1 MLIPENRQEVLNA
14 MKIRTC
20 SINKYVLAFFV
31 LCMMTV
37 FSFNPFRESA
47 AEAAVYTNMEKIYLK
62 DITPILYELSEVGK
76 SVSAKAVVLQN
87 SPADVCSEK
96 FGYYQGI
103 VESMRVRLNSIPA
116 PPRMVNI
123 QSTALL
129 AIGDYISG
137 LNIYAKSCTEEDYHT
152 KAKMGF
158 DARQRIIEAD
168 QKLREVN
175 ELIINP
181 WRPRAAKY
189 ERAPQVNK
197 IQQMCASTWPADE
210 RMQDYC
216 VKNQSEAL
224 TRLSKMTVKYPK
236 GSRERQV
243 MESCSATWKKGDSY
257 DYRMIIFCV
266 ENVLGKQAIPQ

>member
-1 MLIPENRQEVLNA
+1 VI
-14 MKIRTC
+14 KILTRP
-20 SINKYVLAFFV
+20 INLFILPLFV
-31 LCMMTV
+31 LCLITA
-37 FSFNPFRESA
+37 FSFNPFSESA
-47 AEAAVYTNMEKIYLK
+47 AEAAYTNKEKIYLK
-62 DITPILYELSEVGK
+62 DITPILYELSEIGK
-76 SVSAKAVVLQN
+76 SVSAKAVSLQN
-87 SPADVCSEK
+87 STSDVCSQK

-137 LNIYAKSCTEEDYHT
+137 LNLYAKSCTEADYHI
-152 KAKMGF
+152 KAKLGY

-168 QKLREVN
+168 EKLRQVN
-175 ELIINP
+175 ILILNP
-181 WRPRAAKY
+181 MPKPMAA
-189 ERAPQVNK
+189 ATPSVNK
-197 IQQMCASTWPADE
+197 IQQMCASTWPSDA

-216 VKNQSEAL
+216 IKNQTEAL
-224 TRLSKMTVKYPK
+224 SKLTKMASMYQQ

-243 MESCSATWKKGDSY
+243 MQTCSTTWKKGNAY

-266 ENVLGKQAIPQ
+266 ENVLGKQSIPQ

>member
-1 MLIPENRQEVLNA
+1 
-14 MKIRTC
+14 
-20 SINKYVLAFFV
+20 
-31 LCMMTV
+31 MMTA
-37 FSFNPFRESA
+37 FSFNPFCESS
-47 AEAAVYTNMEKIYLK
+47 AEADVYTNKEKIYLK

-76 SVSAKAVVLQN
+76 SVSAKAVMLQN
-87 SPADVCSEK
+87 SPPDVCSEK

-123 QSTALL
+123 QSTSLL

-137 LNIYAKSCTEEDYHT
+137 LNLYAKSCRENDYHT
-152 KAKMGF
+152 KAKMGY

-168 QKLREVN
+168 EKLRDVN
-175 ELIINP
+175 EFIINP
-181 WRPRAAKY
+181 MRMRAAEHK
-189 ERAPQVNK
+189 AVPQMNK

-224 TRLSKMTVKYPK
+224 AKLSKMTAMYPK
-236 GSRERQV
+236 GSRERHV
-243 MESCSATWKKGDSY
+243 MESCSATWRKGNSY
-257 DYRMIIFCV
+257 NYRMIIFCI
-266 ENVLGKQAIPQ
+266 ENVLGKKAIPQ